1 MAVVTTL
8 LTDREWQYMD
18 SVDPHAFPEIGRV
31 EHMATDSKGNLYFTD
46 TANAVIY
53 IKQKDQIRIF
63 AGKRGV
69 DGYREGKRLRALFD
83 HPSGLAIDEN
93 DMLYIADSSNHVI
106 RTIDVKNP
114 DDEKT
119 RVRLFMGVPH
129 GPGNKE
135 GTRFIY
141 NPENGNPPGVA
152 RFCHPGAL
160 AIHNSILYIADE
172 GNFKIR
178 TVRLTDPVPQTAL
191 LLGGKSNIVPTVEGP
206 AKDVSLRRPYAIAAG
221 SSGASTVVFFLQYG
235 DLNLWKLQ
243 DDHVTKVLMG
253 DPHPDSGGIAIS
265 PVDNMLYVSDV
276 DNHKITKLNI
286 SDGTH
291 SVVAGSG
298 DKGILDGPVDT
309 AKFAELGNLTV
320 ANDGTIYVVDNN
332 KFIRQIGVPGA
343 VAAQVQRARK
353 RQSRRL
359 SRRLSR
365 RRRTSTRR
373 SKFRR

>member
-46 TANAVIY
+46 PANAVIY

-93 DMLYIADSSNHVI
+93 DILYIADSSNHVI

-114 DDEKT
+114 DDEQT
-119 RVRLFMGVPH
+119 PVHLFMGVPH
-129 GPGNKE
+129 RSGNKE

-141 NPENGNPPGVA
+141 DPENGNPPDVA
-152 RFCHPGAL
+152 RFYDPGAL
-160 AIHNSILYIADE
+160 TIHNSILYIADVS
-172 GNFKIR
+172 NFKIR

-206 AKDVSLRRPYAIAAG
+206 AKEVSLRRPYAIAAG
-221 SSGASTVVFFLQYG
+221 NSGESTIVFFLQYG
-235 DLNLWKLQ
+235 DRYLWKLQ
-243 DDHVTKVLMG
+243 DDHVSKVLLG

-286 SDGTH
+286 SDGTY
-291 SVVAGSG
+291 SVAAGSG

-309 AKFAELGNLTV
+309 AQFANPTYLTV

-332 KFIRQIGVPGA
+332 KFIRQIGIPGAEAVAEA
-343 VAAQVQRARK
+343 VAAQVGRK
-353 RQSRRL
+353 RKTRKQV
-359 SRRLSR
+359 R

-373 SKFRR
+373 FRG